1 MIEDVIRF
9 YDTSGDLEKFS
20 EHWEEDNYATR
31 SNKIVDDI
39 VRLTGF
45 PPSPNMKYIREGVF
59 DIKSSTTMEELR
71 FLATQIKGLCV
82 IDCFQISIDR
92 ENNKCHMLFDW
103 YDRNHTKSYHLYKA
117 KQISLSVLILRV
129 LDISMSLLSDV
140 WVVHYMTQIYM
151 ENPDIAEK
159 CQDAVN
165 HSKYRKLTHQFLSL
179 ALLHARKKCQDQI
192 NNKSCKFKRKL

>member
-1 MIEDVIRF
+1 MLFVS
-9 YDTSGDLEKFS
+9 T
-20 EHWEEDNYATR
+20 
-31 SNKIVDDI
+31 I

-179 ALLHARKKCQDQI
+179 ALLHAR
-192 NNKSCKFKRKL
+192 NKSCKFKRKL